1 MAERV
6 TIIDVARSAGV
17 SIASVSAAL
26 NGRSGVSEETRARI
40 GEVADRL
47 GWVPSLRGRSLSQKR
62 AFAVGLVIQ
71 RSATVVESDPFF
83 AGFIGGV
90 EAVLVDR
97 GYALVLQVGASRSA
111 MLERYHRLLLDH
123 RIDGVF
129 LTDIEDRDP
138 RFAML
143 ARSGTPAVAV
153 NAGPD
158 CPMPAV
164 RQDHA
169 PGLLELV
176 DRVVALGHRR
186 IAHVSGPPGFIHSGQ
201 RERVWRDALRRQGLR
216 PGPVFAGDFSIRSG
230 TLAADRL
237 FRQGGRSPRPTAVVC
252 ANDLMALGFLT
263 RAVDLGLDVPGE
275 LSVTGFDGIEF
286 GAYARPSLTTVAT
299 SPHQLGAASARSLL
313 ASIED
318 GRPEDV
324 EIEPTRLVLRDS
336 LGPAKTA

>member
-1 MAERV
+1 
-6 TIIDVARSAGV
+6 
-17 SIASVSAAL
+17 
-26 NGRSGVSEETRARI
+26 
-40 GEVADRL
+40 
-47 GWVPSLRGRSLSQKR
+47 
-62 AFAVGLVIQ
+62 
-71 RSATVVESDPFF
+71 
-83 AGFIGGV
+83 
-90 EAVLVDR
+90 
-97 GYALVLQVGASRSA
+97 
-111 MLERYHRLLLDH
+111 LLLDH

-169 PGLLELV
+169 PGLVELV

-201 RERVWRDALRRQGLR
+201 RERVWREALEHHGIR
-216 PGPVFAGDFSIRSG
+216 PGPVVAGDFSIHSG

-237 FRQGGRSPRPTAVVC
+237 LRGGRSPRPTAVVC

-263 RAVDLGLDVPGE
+263 RATDLGVDVPGE

-299 SPHQLGAASARSLL
+299 SPHRLGAASARSLL
-313 ASIED
+313 ASIEE

-324 EIEPTRLVLRDS
+324 EIEPTRLVVRDS
-336 LGPAKTA
+336 LGPVQTA